1 MRNLANSSGKLD
13 ALSIGAG
20 VAFAMMWASAFT
32 SARVIVH
39 YAPPL
44 TTLSVRFLVS
54 GLLGVGLAWALGQS
68 WRLTRRQWFATA
80 IFGLCQNALYL
91 GLNFVAMQSVEA
103 SLAAIIASSMPLIV
117 AIAGWGLS
125 SERLGWFGAAGLLA
139 GISGVALIMGTRL
152 SGGADVVGVVL
163 CLLGVLSLATA
174 TLFVQGASS
183 GGNFLMVVGL
193 QMLVGAMALGIV
205 GVASEE
211 MVVDWTWQLVVAF
224 IYTTLV
230 PGLLATL
237 TWFWLVNRVGAV
249 RAAVFH
255 FLTPFFGVLVAA
267 ILLGEAIR
275 GEDLLGVSIITL
287 GILAV
292 QLTKQRAA

>member
-211 MVVDWTWQLVVAF
+211 MVVDWTWQLIVAF